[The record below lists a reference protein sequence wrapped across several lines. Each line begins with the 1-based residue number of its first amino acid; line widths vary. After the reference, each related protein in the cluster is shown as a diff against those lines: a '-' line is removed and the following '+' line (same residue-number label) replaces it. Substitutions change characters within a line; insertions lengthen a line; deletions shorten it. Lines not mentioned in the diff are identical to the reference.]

1 MKSKRIH
8 FWFMSLLLIFS
19 FSLPGKSQDKKA
31 ELIKGVPVSVLLKA
45 GGKHSYTVKMDA
57 GMFAYFILMQDGVD
71 AVITTLDPD
80 GKLIRRFDSPN
91 GRKGP
96 EPVILFSD
104 KKGSYVLEVAALEE
118 KGHQGN
124 YTLNWE
130 KMEPRGANPLKQID
144 QLFTAWNSPDEPGAA
159 VAVEKDGKIIFEK
172 GYGSAELEYN
182 VPITPQTIF
191 HIASLSKQFTCF
203 SILLLEKEGKLS
215 ISDDIRKY
223 IPEVPDFGK
232 VITLN
237 MLMHHISGLRDQ
249 WELLAMAGWRLDDII
264 TKDQILRLVSRQ
276 KELNFTPGDEYMYC
290 NTGFTLLAE
299 VVARVSGQSF
309 PEFTRTHIFEP
320 LKMKNTLF
328 YDNCEKIVKNR
339 AYSFYADSTGYK
351 KSILSYSTVGATS
364 LFTTVEDLCK
374 WSANFENP
382 VIGGNDIINRMNIR
396 GILNK
401 GDTISYAMGQDLSK
415 YKGLKIAAH
424 SGADAGYRTFLVRFP
439 DQKFSVNVLSNLA
452 SFDPGNMAFQI
463 ADIYL
468 KDKEIVDAPNKPAAE
483 NKPTVEAKDVKVNH
497 DLLISYCG
505 QYELQ
510 PGNIATISLENETLY
525 ASAPGLEKTP
535 MTTVSEN
542 EFDVKVVS
550 ARVTFLKGES
560 GKISKMKVNMNGDEV
575 MAERLPDFDPLK
587 VNLTELEGNYYSTEL
602 STTYYLVVESGKL
615 IARHFRTGDVMLTP
629 TKPDQFSGNQW
640 YFGSV
645 EIVRNQ
651 SGKVTGLKV
660 TGGRTR
666 NMKFDK
672 IYL

>member
-1 MKSKRIH
+1 
-8 FWFMSLLLIFS
+8 MSLLLIIAFS
-19 FSLPGKSQDKKA
+19 VPLRSQDKNS
-31 ELIKGVPVSVLLKA
+31 ELSKGVPVSVLLKA
-45 GGKHSYTVKMDA
+45 GEKHRYTVKMEA
-57 GMFAYFILMQDGVD
+57 NMFAFFVLQQNGVD
-71 AVITTLDPD
+71 AMITTFDPD
-80 GKLIRRFDSPN
+80 GKRIRGFDSPN

-104 KKGSYVLEVAALEE
+104 RKGSYVLEVTALEE
-118 KGHQGN
+118 KGREGN
-124 YTLNWE
+124 YQLVWE
-130 KMEPRGANPLKQID
+130 RLEPRGANPQKQID
-144 QLFTAWNSPDEPGAA
+144 QLFTAWNSPDSPGAA

-172 GYGSAELEYN
+172 GYGSAEPEYN
-182 VPITPQTIF
+182 IPITPQTIF

-203 SILLLEKEGKLS
+203 SVLLLEKEGKLS
-215 ISDDIRKY
+215 INDDIRKY
-223 IPEVPDFGK
+223 IPEVPDFGQ

-264 TKDQILRLVSRQ
+264 TKEQILRMVSRQ
-276 KELNFTPGDEYMYC
+276 KELNFTPGEEYMYC

-299 VVARVSGQSF
+299 IVARVSGQTF

-320 LKMKNTLF
+320 LKMNNTLF
-328 YDNCEKIVKNR
+328 YDNCEKLVKNR
-339 AYSFYADSTGYK
+339 AYSFYADSTGFK

-382 VIGGNDIINRMNIR
+382 VVGGKDIINRMNIR

-424 SGADAGYRTFLVRFP
+424 SGADAGYRSFLVRFP

-452 SFDPGNMAFQI
+452 SFDPGGMAFQI

-468 KDKEIVDAPNKPAAE
+468 KDKEKVDAPKAVAPE
-483 NKPTVEAKDVKVNH
+483 NKPREENTELKVDL
-497 DLLISYCG
+497 DLLLSYCG
-505 QYELQ
+505 QYELM
-510 PGNIATISLENETLY
+510 PDNIATISLENETLF

-535 MTTVSEN
+535 MTTVSQN

-560 GKISKMKVNMNGDEV
+560 GKISKMKVNMNGQEV
-575 MAERLPDFDPLK
+575 LANRLPDFDPLK

-602 STTYYLVVESGKL
+602 STSYSLVVESGKL
-615 IARHFRTGDVMLTP
+615 IARHFRTGDVILTA
-629 TKPDQFSGNQW
+629 TKPDHFSGNQW
-640 YFGSV
+640 YFGYV
-645 EIVRNQ
+645 EITRDQ